1 MTRTNKTVGR
11 LHTLGYEAANR
22 GINKGIMKEAV
33 VIQMTWPGAPTIYY
47 GDEVGVAGWTDP
59 DNRRTYPWGKEDI
72 DLLEFHKAVIKI
84 HKQYSALKTGSVMFL
99 YLGYGLL
106 SYGRF
111 DKKNKIVVALNNTEE
126 EKQIQ
131 IPVWQMGI
139 SSHGEMQVILT
150 STEIGFSVN
159 VISYKIKRGKLALS
173 LKPYSSVILKE
184 VKRGK
189 TL

>member
-1 MTRTNKTVGR
+1 M
-11 LHTLGYEAANR
+11 
-22 GINKGIMKEAV
+22 
-33 VIQMTWPGAPTIYY
+33 
-47 GDEVGVAGWTDP
+47 GVAGWTDP

-84 HKQYSALKTGSVMFL
+84 HKQYSALKNRFSYVL

-126 EKQIQ
+126 EKKQIQ

-139 SSHGEMQVILT
+139 SST
-150 STEIGFSVN
+150 W
-159 VISYKIKRGKLALS
+159 
-173 LKPYSSVILKE
+173 
-184 VKRGK
+184 
-189 TL
+189 